1 MCTREPMQ
9 LYIVHAMRQLQG
21 MANGEARGKG
31 ALCRNRQGH
40 VTAAER
46 FFKAMGICNHRLC
59 CYFLCHYHPY
69 LLSECVCVVGGW
81 EGGVLDVYASASL
94 PWSTP
99 LLSLSLISLLPP
111 PPPPPLCVCVCISI
125 FVYVSLCPHVFVY
138 ASVCFFVCNCLY
150 PSLSLSCPC
159 VYLSVCVCLNM
170 SVSVSVCTPLYICVS
185 VCLSLS
191 LSLSLSISMGQIGEK
206 ASLYLQLC
214 PHVWKYHHHQLCL
227 SSVSLFSLFLS
238 SLCIS
243 CILAPLRSHW
253 WSSCYTPETKIGGIL
268 DVRADR
274 FLTEPK
280 LQSL

>member
-31 ALCRNRQGH
+31 ALCRDRQGH

-111 PPPPPLCVCVCISI
+111 PPPPPPPLVCLCVHIHLCLCVSLSTCLCVCVCLFLCVHLSI
-125 FVYVSLCPHVFVY
+125 PLSLLSMCVFVCVCLSKY
-138 ASVCFFVCNCLY
+138 VCLCFCVYTSIYLCVCLSV
-150 PSLSLSCPC
+150 SLSLSPS
-159 VYLSVCVCLNM
+159 LWDRSVKKP
-170 SVSVSVCTPLYICVS
+170 VCTCNFVLMYE
-185 VCLSLS
+185 
-191 LSLSLSISMGQIGEK
+191 SIIII
-206 ASLYLQLC
+206 
-214 PHVWKYHHHQLCL
+214 
-227 SSVSLFSLFLS
+227 SSV
-238 SLCIS
+238 
-243 CILAPLRSHW
+243 
-253 WSSCYTPETKIGGIL
+253 
-268 DVRADR
+268 
-274 FLTEPK
+274 
-280 LQSL
+280 